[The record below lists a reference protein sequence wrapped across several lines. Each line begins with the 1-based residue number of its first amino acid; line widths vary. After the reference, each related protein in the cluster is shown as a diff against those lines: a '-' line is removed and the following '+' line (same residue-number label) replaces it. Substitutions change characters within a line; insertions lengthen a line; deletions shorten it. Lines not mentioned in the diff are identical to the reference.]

1 MYDGIKLRS
10 KILDSGKNVRVS
22 IRIEECQQDPT
33 RLAQSE
39 EGPIEGDFGVI
50 PRKSKG

>member
-1 MYDGIKLRS
+1 MYHDIKLRS
-10 KILDSGKNVRVS
+10 KILDSGKNVRDS

-33 RLAQSE
+33 GLAQSE

-50 PRKSKG
+50 TRESKG